1 MIQMIQFNQFSKK
14 CPSTEPG
21 QKELCKMLYHL
32 PRRAAPC
39 NSDQAGGGVFITTE
53 IGGNIIGTFATLR
66 DATSAFDQG
75 SKR

>member
-1 MIQMIQFNQFSKK
+1 
-14 CPSTEPG
+14 
-21 QKELCKMLYHL
+21 MLYHL